1 MIDFSDVKVLC
12 LGDIMLD
19 RFVYGKVTRV
29 SPEAPIPIV
38 QVTETRLMLGGVGNV
53 ARNLDSL
60 GARTVLIGLVGNDSE
75 AGTIRRL
82 IGDSRNIEDR
92 VVVSASYQT
101 ICKERVIGA
110 HQQVVRIDY
119 ETVRPLTVQEEDET
133 VAHVQEAVGACDCI
147 VLSDYAKGMLTRS
160 LVARVMAI
168 GRAAGIPILVDPKQA
183 DLTYYA
189 GATLIKPNL
198 KELAEAVKMPV
209 ESDDEVAAAAQAA
222 LEMTQAS
229 HVLVTRSEKGIMLM
243 SETGGR
249 YMDKSR
255 ALEVFDVSGA
265 GDTVIATVAASMGS
279 GMPID
284 EAVHMANVAAGLVV
298 AKLGT
303 ATLTPEELTEGLDK
317 AVNDSGSSQIAP
329 LTRAAEL
336 VRRWRAQGLK
346 VGFTNGC
353 FDIIHSGHVSS
364 LKGARKLC
372 NRLVVALNSDSSV
385 TRLKGPKRP
394 VNGLEDRAAVLAALD
409 CVDLVVAF
417 EEDTPLEVI
426 KALRP
431 NILFK
436 GADYKAD
443 QVVGAREVI
452 ADGGELVLLDL
463 VPGRSTTAVIEK
475 VASA

>member
-1 MIDFSDVKVLC
+1 M
-12 LGDIMLD
+12 
-19 RFVYGKVTRV
+19 
-29 SPEAPIPIV
+29 
-38 QVTETRLMLGGVGNV
+38 
-53 ARNLDSL
+53 
-60 GARTVLIGLVGNDSE
+60 
-75 AGTIRRL
+75 
-82 IGDSRNIEDR
+82 
-92 VVVSASYQT
+92 
-101 ICKERVIGA
+101 
-110 HQQVVRIDY
+110 
-119 ETVRPLTVQEEDET
+119 
-133 VAHVQEAVGACDCI
+133 
-147 VLSDYAKGMLTRS
+147 
-160 LVARVMAI
+160 
-168 GRAAGIPILVDPKQA
+168 
-183 DLTYYA
+183 
-189 GATLIKPNL
+189 
-198 KELAEAVKMPV
+198 
-209 ESDDEVAAAAQAA
+209 
-222 LEMTQAS
+222 
-229 HVLVTRSEKGIMLM
+229 
-243 SETGGR
+243 
-249 YMDKSR
+249 
-255 ALEVFDVSGA
+255 
-265 GDTVIATVAASMGS
+265 
-279 GMPID
+279 
-284 EAVHMANVAAGLVV
+284 
-298 AKLGT
+298 
-303 ATLTPEELTEGLDK
+303 TEGLDK